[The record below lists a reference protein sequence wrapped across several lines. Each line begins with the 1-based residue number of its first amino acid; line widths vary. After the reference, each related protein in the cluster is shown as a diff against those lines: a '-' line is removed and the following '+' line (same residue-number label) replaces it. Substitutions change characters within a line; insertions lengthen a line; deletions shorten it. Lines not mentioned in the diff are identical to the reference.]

1 MEHLGILYTYSYE
14 IRLVSTFRLKHPGR
28 LDISMW
34 QGKPRSVNIR
44 KIKHDHFF
52 YKYQHISF
60 HIIYIY
66 THMSVWC
73 FVMFLFGRFGTDVT
87 HVSQLS
93 QCPVPRNETSR
104 WWMAS
109 IYPPPSIASVAVHK
123 NFRADKR
130 RSSDLGILEGRTLCL
145 ALLLTWNWI
154 QNW

>member
-52 YKYQHISF
+52 IS
-60 HIIYIY
+60 ISISASILYIY

-87 HVSQLS
+87 H
-93 QCPVPRNETSR
+93 VPRNETSR

>member
-60 HIIYIY
+60 HIIYI
-66 THMSVWC
+66 HIC
-73 FVMFLFGRFGTDVT
+73 LFD
-87 HVSQLS
+87 
-93 QCPVPRNETSR
+93 
-104 WWMAS
+104 
-109 IYPPPSIASVAVHK
+109 
-123 NFRADKR
+123 
-130 RSSDLGILEGRTLCL
+130 
-145 ALLLTWNWI
+145 ALLCSCSEDLELTSLTCPGTKPLGDEWHQFIHRLPSPRSLFTKTSGPTSAAAAISGSWRVGHCV
-154 QNW
+154 